1 MPRVSEKIT
10 TFLPWQ
16 EIEEGARQQI
26 VNTSELPFL
35 FKWVAVMPDCH
46 YGKGAT
52 VGTVIATKGA
62 IVPAAVGVD
71 IGCGMIALET
81 PLRRDDL
88 KDLHAIRE
96 GIERRIPMSAGRN
109 NHRISPT
116 AAPRV
121 AALEKIE
128 RATGGAYDKFDN
140 DWRRALGTLGGGNH
154 FTEVCVDENDFVWLT
169 LHSGSRGVGNKIGN
183 HYIRRAQE
191 ICKKKGIVLPDRDL
205 AFLEEGTEDFDN
217 YIRDLHWAQTFAR
230 LNRDEMMD
238 RMVAEIGCQVLAKS
252 GGAGEPE
259 RGAKREAEREAEPG
273 AERKEGTKDDRELE
287 LSRINCHH
295 NFTQIE
301 RHYGHDVW
309 VTRKGAVQAKTGMA
323 AMIPG
328 SMGTRSY
335 IVTGLG
341 NREAFESAPH
351 GAGRRMSRTKA
362 RQAHNMKDLEAA
374 MAGIEFRKSRVLL
387 DEIPAAYKDIDHV
400 MEQSRDLV
408 HIEHTLRQIINCKGD

>member
-1 MPRVSEKIT
+1 MPRVSDKIV

-52 VGTVIATKGA
+52 VGTVIATNGA

-71 IGCGMIALET
+71 IGCGMIALQT
-81 PLRRDDL
+81 SLRREDL
-88 KDLHAIRE
+88 PDLHAIRE

-109 NHRISPT
+109 NHRIGDS
-116 AAPRV
+116 AAPRI
-121 AALEKIE
+121 AELEKME
-128 RATGGAYDKFDN
+128 EATGGDYDAFDD

-154 FTEVCVDENDFVWLT
+154 FTEVCLDENGLVWLT
-169 LHSGSRGVGNKIGN
+169 LHSGSRGVGNRIGN

-191 ICKKKGIVLPDRDL
+191 ICKKKGVALPDRDL
-205 AFLEEGTEDFDN
+205 AYLEEDTEEFDN
-217 YIRDLHWAQTFAR
+217 YIRDLAWAQTFAR

-238 RMVAEIGCQVLAKS
+238 RMLDEISRQVSANGS
-252 GGAGEPE
+252 AHGWP
-259 RGAKREAEREAEPG
+259 RG
-273 AERKEGTKDDRELE
+273 DRHTLE
-287 LSRINCHH
+287 LARINCHH

-301 RHYGHDVW
+301 RHFGHDVW
-309 VTRKGAVQAKTGMA
+309 ITRKGAVQAKPGMT

-374 MAGIEFRKSRVLL
+374 MSGIEFRKSKVLL
-387 DEIPAAYKDIDHV
+387 DEIPSAYKDIDRV

-408 HIEHTLRQIINCKGD
+408 RVEHTLRQIINCKGD